1 MDPALQQ
8 LMDLLTTHDQ
18 GGLSAGEVRD
28 RAKLLQQAPSNQPL
42 VAHLLSLLH
51 EKANPTTPAAPAPA
65 VGHASA
71 PVGGPARASGSAS
84 AAVGAPPPPPGP
96 AVERH
101 VGGVQMQRLPDGS
114 VVAVMPPGTHSQDL
128 QPGAAP
134 QGSTRVF
141 GQQPGTGF
149 DVVPNHQPTLL
160 DRLLSVVR

>member
-65 VGHASA
+65 A
-71 PVGGPARASGSAS
+71 P
-84 AAVGAPPPPPGP
+84 APPQPSPT
-96 AVERH
+96 VERH

-134 QGSTRVF
+134 RGSTRVY